1 MNAINVK
8 NNQWL
13 VTVDNV
19 EYTVFCAENAN
30 TEQDAIKL
38 VAEKT
43 EGEAE

>member
-13 VTVDNV
+13 VTVDSV
-19 EYTVFCAENAN
+19 EHTVFCAENAN

-38 VAEKT
+38 VTEKT
-43 EGEAE
+43 EGETE